1 MTYEILTIKASQ
13 DIALLK
19 LKLFLPNH
27 LQTWLDISTR
37 NKTFQPDLNK
47 ICIKQKNFDCKNN
60 KIYNVRLMNSE
71 WTYLHNGHFII
82 DIDI

>member
-1 MTYEILTIKASQ
+1 MTYEILTIKVSQ

-37 NKTFQPDLNK
+37 NKTFQPDLNE
-47 ICIKQKNFDCKNN
+47 ICIKQKNFDCK
-60 KIYNVRLMNSE
+60 IRSIM
-71 WTYLHNGHFII
+71 
-82 DIDI
+82 